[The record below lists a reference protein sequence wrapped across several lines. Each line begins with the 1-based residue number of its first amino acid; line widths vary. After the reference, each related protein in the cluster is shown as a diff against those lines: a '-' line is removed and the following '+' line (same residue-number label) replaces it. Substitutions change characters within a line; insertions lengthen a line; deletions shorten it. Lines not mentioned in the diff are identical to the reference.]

1 MERIEEGIE
10 DTREIIKGKLRQ
22 YFDGKIVRKD
32 LTKKI
37 KEGANVP
44 VYVLEFLL
52 GQYCSS
58 DDEEVIEKGVKNVK
72 KILADNFVRPDEA
85 QKILSTLRAK
95 GNYTIIDKVTVSLN
109 IRKDQHEAEFSNL
122 GLSGIPIEDSYPEKY
137 DRLLCGGIWCIIQLE
152 YVSES
157 KLEEDMLSG
166 IVDIDGNPVQSRKKK
181 SKEAVSPIRIVKLT
195 PIQMP
200 HVDIEELKNARRQFS
215 KDEWM
220 DIMLRSIGMEPDT
233 LTCREKWLLLIRMIP
248 LVENNFN
255 LCELGPRSTGKSH
268 LFKEISPNSILVS
281 GGQTT
286 VANLFYNMGR
296 KTVGLVGLWDCVAFD
311 EVAGIHFKDKDGIQ
325 IMKDYMASGS
335 FARGKEEKAASA
347 SMVFVGNINQS
358 VDVLLK
364 TSSLFDPFP
373 PEMGTDTAFLDR
385 MHCYVPGWEIPKFRP
400 EHFTDE
406 YGFITDYLAEFI
418 RELRKEQYGDALDQY
433 FRLGKNLNQRDT
445 IAVRKMVGGL
455 VKLIYPDGAYTKQEL
470 EEILQLALEMRR
482 RVKEQLKK
490 LGGMEF
496 YDVNFSYIDL
506 EDLSEHY
513 VSVPEQG
520 GGNLIPEGLCNPGQ
534 VYTVS
539 RGKSGMIGVFRL
551 ESQMLPGSGKFERT
565 GLGSDRDA
573 KEASNTAFSY
583 LKANG
588 NRISGSISTTAKDYV
603 INYQDLQGIGMTGKL
618 ALPTLIALC
627 SIALNKPVLSSTA
640 IMGEISISGTMIK
653 VDELANALQVCL
665 DSGVKKVLIPST
677 SFADFA
683 TVPAD
688 LMSAFQLIPYASA
701 EDAVFKAL
709 GVE

>member
-1 MERIEEGIE
+1 MDDTEVKESRREEI
-10 DTREIIKGKLRQ
+10 RRKLREH
-22 YFDGKIVRKD
+22 FDGKIVRKD

-58 DDEEVIEKGVKNVK
+58 DDEEILQSGMESVK
-72 KILADNFVRPDEA
+72 KILANNYVRPDEA
-85 QKILSTLRAK
+85 QKVLSKLRQH
-95 GNYTIIDKVTVSLN
+95 GSHTVIDMISVQLN
-109 IRKDQHEAEFSNL
+109 LKKDRYEASFTNL
-122 GLSGIPIEDSYPEKY
+122 GLNGIPIDETYPEKY
-137 DRLLCGGIWCIIQLE
+137 DRLLCGGIWCIVQLE
-152 YVSES
+152 YES
-157 KLEEDMLSG
+157 DEDADVEG
-166 IVDIDGNPVQSRKKK
+166 YGEFNDAGVKYKKK
-181 SKEAVSPIRIVKLT
+181 KDFSPIRIRSLT

-200 HVDIEELKNARRQFS
+200 HVDIEELKEGRKAFT
-215 KDEWM
+215 KDEWL
-220 DIMLRSIGMEPDT
+220 DILLRSTGMEPDEFT
-233 LTCREKWLLLIRMIP
+233 YREKWLLLNRMLP

-255 LCELGPRSTGKSH
+255 FCELGPRSTGKSH
-268 LFKEISPNSILVS
+268 LYKEISPNSILVS

-296 KTVGLVGLWDCVAFD
+296 RQVGLVGLWDCVAFD
-311 EVAGIHFKDKDGIQ
+311 EVAGINFKDKDGVQ

-335 FARGKEEKAASA
+335 FARGKEEISASA

-385 MHCYVPGWEIPKFRP
+385 MHCYNPGWEIPKFRP
-400 EHFTDE
+400 EHFTDD

-418 RELRKEQYGDALDQY
+418 RELRKENYGDAMDQY
-433 FRLGKNLNQRDT
+433 FRLGRNLNQRDT
-445 IAVRKMVGGL
+445 IAVRKMVDGYI
-455 VKLIYPDGAYTKQEL
+455 KLLYPDGSFTKDDVAECL
-470 EEILQLALEMRR
+470 TMALEMRR

-496 YDVNFSYIDL
+496 YDVNFSYIDN
-506 EDLSEHY
+506 ETFDEKY

-520 GGNLIPEGLCNPGQ
+520 GGKLIPEGMCNPGQ

-573 KEASNTAFSY
+573 KEATNTAFNF

-588 NRISGSISTTAKDYV
+588 KRISGSISTTNKDYIV
-603 INYQDLQGIGMTGKL
+603 GYQDLQGIGMTDKL

-627 SIALNKPVLSSTA
+627 SIALGKPAVSTLA
-640 IMGEISISGTMIK
+640 ILGEISISGTLIK
-653 VDELANALQVCL
+653 VEDLANALQVCL
-665 DSGVKKVLIPST
+665 DSGAKKVLLPIT
-677 SFADFA
+677 SAADLG
-683 TVPAD
+683 TVPPE
-688 LMSAFQLIPYASA
+688 LMGSFQIIFYNSA

>member
-157 KLEEDMLSG
+157 KLEGDMLSG

-200 HVDIEELKNARRQFS
+200 HVDIEELKDARRQFS

-220 DIMLRSIGMEPDT
+220 DIMLRSIGMEPDM

-665 DSGVKKVLIPST
+665 DSGAKKVLIPST

>member
-1 MERIEEGIE
+1 MSDNLEVGASS
-10 DTREIIKGKLRQ
+10 REIIKDKLRQ
-22 YFDGKIVRKD
+22 NFDGKIVRKD

-58 DDEEVIEKGVKNVK
+58 DDDEVIEQGVQNVK
-72 KILADNFVRPDEA
+72 RILADNFVRPDEA
-85 QKILSTLRAK
+85 QKVLSRLRSR
-95 GNYTIIDKVTVSLN
+95 GSHTIIDMVTVRLD
-109 IRKDQHEAEFSNL
+109 IKKDCFFAEFSNL
-122 GLSGIPIEDSYPEKY
+122 GLANIPITDEYPEKY
-137 DRLLCGGIWCIIQLE
+137 DRLLCGGIWCIVQLDYE
-152 YVSES
+152 TEG
-157 KLEEDMLSG
+157 DNNFG
-166 IVDIDGNPVQSRKKK
+166 IIDVDGNTLQSKQKKQK
-181 SKEAVSPIRIVKLT
+181 DISPISIRKLT

-200 HVDIEELKNARRQFS
+200 HIDIEDLKRGRQAFT
-215 KDEWM
+215 KEEWL
-220 DIMLRSIGMEPDT
+220 DVMLRSIGMEPDE
-233 LTCREKWLLLIRMIP
+233 LTYREKWLLLTRMIP

-268 LFKEISPNSILVS
+268 LYKEISPNSILVS

-311 EVAGIHFKDKDGIQ
+311 EVAGIRFKDKDGVQ

-385 MHCYVPGWEIPKFRP
+385 IHCYLPGWEIPKFRP
-400 EHFTDE
+400 EHFTND
-406 YGFITDYLAEFI
+406 YGFISDYLAEFI
-418 RELRKEQYGDALDQY
+418 RELRKAQYGDAIDHY

-445 IAVRKMVGGL
+445 IAVRRMADGYL
-455 VKLIYPDGAYTKQEL
+455 KLLYPDGNFTK
-470 EEILQLALEMRR
+470 EEVEEVLRISLEMRR

-496 YDVNFSYIDL
+496 YDVNFSYIDN
-506 EDLSEHY
+506 ETFEEHY

-520 GGNLIPEGLCNPGQ
+520 GGKLIPEGMCNPGQ
-534 VYTVS
+534 IYIVS
-539 RGKSGMIGVFRL
+539 QGKSGMLGVFRL
-551 ESQMLPGSGKFERT
+551 ESQMLPGNGKFERT
-565 GLGSDRDA
+565 GIGSDRDA
-573 KEASNTAFSY
+573 KESTNTAFNF

-588 NRISGSISTTAKDYV
+588 NRISGSISTTTKDYI
-603 INYQDLQGIGMTGKL
+603 INYQDLQGIGMTEKL
-618 ALPTLIALC
+618 ALPTLIAMC
-627 SIALNKPVLSSTA
+627 SIALGKPTLSSLA
-640 IMGEISISGTMIK
+640 VLGEISISGTMMK
-653 VDELANALQVCL
+653 VDELANSLQVCL
-665 DSGVKKVLIPST
+665 DSGAKRVLLPIT
-677 SFADFA
+677 SAA
-683 TVPAD
+683 ELGTVPAD
-688 LMSAFQLIPYASA
+688 LIGSFNLIFYSSA